1 MNRSRYIVNALS
13 KKVELYHSI
22 IIEKEKMVN
31 DASLLLQPSSK
42 RKFLLPDAISDFSL
56 DAKEAFVNYIES
68 HNIDTLFFRHIS
80 FCELAYYAKEKF
92 PSLTII
98 VDEDFRM
105 SRLMQQSWQRRPS
118 LSSRYFFIEYHKLNY
133 YESKLHKSDFA
144 FSFSNI
150 KEVEDMRMHYP
161 DTKIIHMPN
170 TTDLSVHK
178 PQKSS
183 ESKIILFYGAMDSIT
198 NKEGY
203 HYIHDE
209 VYPLIREKLRE
220 YGYSIHIVG
229 KGCDKLTPSK
239 YDDIKIMGKVD
250 SIEETI
256 LESDFV
262 ILPIFVAS
270 GTNTRVIETAM
281 AGKALITTPLGAEG
295 LFDAEGT
302 RFVVESAKKMAE
314 QIIFYM
320 ENSQAKLEDAILLQ
334 REVAQ
339 NFSVENFNHKL
350 NQLLEQ
356 TIKLSS

>member
-1 MNRSRYIVNALS
+1 
-13 KKVELYHSI
+13 
-22 IIEKEKMVN
+22 
-31 DASLLLQPSSK
+31 LLLQPSTK
-42 RKFLLPDAISDFSL
+42 RKFLLPAAISDFSL
-56 DAKEAFVNYIES
+56 DEKEAFVNYIET

-80 FCELAYYAKEKF
+80 FCELAYYAKEKL
-92 PSLTII
+92 PSITII

-133 YESKLHKSDFA
+133 YESKLHQSDFA
-144 FSFSNI
+144 FSFSNL

-170 TTDLSVHK
+170 TTDLKVHK

-183 ESKIILFYGAMDSIT
+183 AAKSILFYGAMDSIT

-203 HYIHDE
+203 RYIHDE
-209 VYPLIREKLRE
+209 VYPLIKEKLTE

-229 KGCDKLTPSK
+229 KGCQKLTPSK

-302 RFVVESAKKMAE
+302 RFVVESAKQMAE
-314 QIIFYM
+314 QIICYL
-320 ENSQAKLEDAILLQ
+320 EDSQAKLEDAILLQ

-356 TIKLSS
+356 TIKLSR